1 MNQPVPAGAAN
12 ADDVNLVIPGR
23 GLAAGAGVNWIGEG
37 WGLFTRA
44 PLVWVIAIVILFVIA
59 VIVSLVPIVGSIAFQ
74 LITPVFAGGL
84 VVACR
89 SLESGGEFELE
100 HLFAGFKS
108 NLANLLIVG
117 LLYMLGWIVIL
128 LAFGAFVGLSVLGAV
143 MAGHAEEALAAIMAS
158 TATIILGLLVAMSLG
173 LLLAAA
179 YWFAPAL
186 VMLHGMAPV
195 AAMKESFF
203 ACFRNF
209 LPFLIYGIVMLVLA
223 VVAMLP
229 FGLGLLVWMP
239 LAVTSTYRAYRQI
252 FTDEGGT

>member
-1 MNQPVPAGAAN
+1 MNQPVVEGAAAN
-12 ADDVNLVIPGR
+12 AEDVNLVIPGK
-23 GLAAGAGVNWIGEG
+23 GLAAGSGVNWITEG
-37 WGLFTRA
+37 WGLFTKA
-44 PLVWVIAIVILFVIA
+44 PLMWVIAIVILFVIA
-59 VIVSLVPIVGSIAFQ
+59 VVVSLVPIVGSIAFQ
-74 LITPVFAGGL
+74 LVTPVFAGGL

-89 SLESGGEFELE
+89 ALEAGGEFELE
-100 HLFAGFKS
+100 HLFAGFKA

-128 LAFGAFVGLSVLGAV
+128 LAFGAFVGLSVIGALV
-143 MAGHAEEALAAIMAS
+143 AGHADAAVAAMAAS
-158 TATIILGLLVAMSLG
+158 TATILIGLLVALGLG

-209 LPFLIYGIVMLVLA
+209 IPFLIYGIVMLVLV

-229 FGLGLLVWMP
+229 FGLGLLVWLP

-252 FTDEGGT
+252 FTDEAG